1 MIERTIND
9 DAAKSNEKLRNRNLI
24 KASHR
29 HFEVGINDS
38 FSHLNVYL
46 VGCIIKFLELIQ

>member
-46 VGCIIKFLELIQ
+46 VG